1 MFHVETTRETSIPRH
16 EIFKVPSMSTGDTG
30 SSSSKPNESPSASL
44 PEGDAE
50 ARHSELQPFD
60 AETEDLSESN
70 LDHDPE
76 MDSVDSPESELASDV
91 EGETELRVP
100 ESIVEGLESASAGE
114 DHSEFVPED
123 ANSEQEDDEDRAL
136 TTPTP
141 AKTSGGR
148 GESQRALS
156 VLSARGFR
164 MKMVRWRRQLAQ
176 ITAFEPILMEED
188 DNALRKRSL
197 ALRYRAM
204 AGEKLGSLLPE
215 AYALVRES
223 GRRFLSMRHYDVQ
236 LVGGISL
243 FEGCIAEMQTGEG
256 KTLTATLP
264 MYLHSLVGKGAH
276 LATVND
282 YLAKRDAEWMRPLYE
297 RLGLTVGVIQ
307 TPDDQGARRKSY
319 SSDITYG
326 TAKEF
331 GFDFLRDRLLLRAQ
345 NRVETEML
353 GDGGGGF
360 SGSGDKVVMRGM
372 HFCLVDEADSILIDE
387 ARTPLIIGSI
397 EDTVRDQI
405 VETYV
410 WASKNA
416 PEYEKEEHYTI
427 DPETKQYELTA
438 RGRQRV
444 RALPKQDLVRTMG
457 LVDLYEYTERA
468 IKVHEEFL
476 LDRQYVVR
484 PGEKGT
490 DEIVIVD
497 EFTGRLAE
505 GRKWRDGIHQAI
517 EAKEGLEISVPTG
530 QAARIT
536 VQDLFLRYPYLA
548 GMTGTA
554 ASSAGE
560 LRRIYRTP
568 VIRVP
573 TNRPP
578 QRIQLPDR
586 VFGSMVS
593 KFEAIVEE
601 IQHYHSEGR
610 PVLIGTRS
618 IDKSELLSRMLDD
631 VGIQHQVLNANN
643 VEQEAEIVA
652 DAGGRG
658 RVTVATNMAG
668 RGTDVKLDPEV
679 EHDGG
684 MHVICTELHD
694 AARIDRQLIGRCGRQ
709 GDRGSYRQYLSLDDD
724 ILKGGLGPK
733 RADRLKEQG
742 SKVEGSIDQYAKLFR
757 KAQLKVEKK
766 HFRDRMVLL
775 HHEKERKKMQRE
787 IGQDP
792 YLDTPD

>member
-1 MFHVETTRETSIPRH
+1 
-16 EIFKVPSMSTGDTG
+16 
-30 SSSSKPNESPSASL
+30 
-44 PEGDAE
+44 
-50 ARHSELQPFD
+50 
-60 AETEDLSESN
+60 
-70 LDHDPE
+70 
-76 MDSVDSPESELASDV
+76 
-91 EGETELRVP
+91 
-100 ESIVEGLESASAGE
+100 
-114 DHSEFVPED
+114 
-123 ANSEQEDDEDRAL
+123 
-136 TTPTP
+136 
-141 AKTSGGR
+141 
-148 GESQRALS
+148 
-156 VLSARGFR
+156 
-164 MKMVRWRRQLAQ
+164 
-176 ITAFEPILMEED
+176 
-188 DNALRKRSL
+188 
-197 ALRYRAM
+197 
-204 AGEKLGSLLPE
+204 
-215 AYALVRES
+215 
-223 GRRFLSMRHYDVQ
+223 
-236 LVGGISL
+236 
-243 FEGCIAEMQTGEG
+243 
-256 KTLTATLP
+256 
-264 MYLHSLVGKGAH
+264 GKGAH

-297 RLGLTVGVIQ
+297 RLGLSVGVIQ
-307 TPDDQGARRKSY
+307 TQDDQGGRRKSY
-319 SSDITYG
+319 GADITYG

-360 SGSGDKVVMRGM
+360 SGSGDQIVMRGM

-405 VETYV
+405 VETYG

-416 PEYEKEEHYTI
+416 PTYVKEDHYTI

-444 RALPKQDLVRTMG
+444 RALPKHDLVRTMG
-457 LVDLYEYTERA
+457 LVDLYEYTERS

-484 PGEKGT
+484 PGDKGT

-536 VQDLFLRYPYLA
+536 VQDLFLRYPHLA

-586 VFGSMVS
+586 VFGTMMN

-601 IQHYHSEGR
+601 IQHYHNEGR

-618 IDKSELLSRMLDD
+618 IDKSEVLSRLLDD
-631 VGIQHQVLNANN
+631 IGITHQVLNANN

-652 DAGGRG
+652 DAGERG

-668 RGTDVKLDPEV
+668 RGTDVKLDSEV

-724 ILKGGLGPK
+724 ILKGGLGPRK
-733 RADRLKEQG
+733 ADRLKEQG
-742 SKVEGSIDQYAKLFR
+742 SNVEGSMDQYSKLFR

-766 HFRDRMVLL
+766 HFRDRMILL

>member
-1 MFHVETTRETSIPRH
+1 VIPASNDPNLQ
-16 EIFKVPSMSTGDTG
+16 PSG
-30 SSSSKPNESPSASL
+30 S
-44 PEGDAE
+44 D
-50 ARHSELQPFD
+50 SELEVEPEVGMTVPEPEPLVP
-60 AETEDLSESN
+60 ET
-70 LDHDPE
+70 PE
-76 MDSVDSPESELASDV
+76 REAV
-91 EGETELRVP
+91 EGELLLP
-100 ESIVEGLESASAGE
+100 KADPVEPVG
-114 DHSEFVPED
+114 P
-123 ANSEQEDDEDRAL
+123 
-136 TTPTP
+136 
-141 AKTSGGR
+141 GR
-148 GESQRALS
+148 SSRTLS
-156 VLSARGFR
+156 VANARGFR
-164 MKMVRWRRQLAQ
+164 RRMIRWRRQLAE
-176 ITAFEPILMEED
+176 INELEPMLQAED
-188 DNALRKRSL
+188 DASLRKRSL

-204 AGEKLGSLLPE
+204 AGEKLATLLPE
-215 AYALVRES
+215 GYALVREA
-223 GRRFLSMRHYDVQ
+223 GRRAISMRHYDVQ
-236 LVGGISL
+236 IVGGIAL

-264 MYLHSLVGKGAH
+264 LYLHSLVGKGAH

-282 YLAKRDAEWMRPLYE
+282 YLAKRDAEWMRPLFE
-297 RLGLTVGVIQ
+297 LLGISVGVIQ
-307 TPDDQGARRKSY
+307 TPDDQGSRRKSY
-319 SSDITYG
+319 GCAITYG

-360 SGSGDKVVMRGM
+360 SGSGDQPVMRGM

-397 EDTVRDQI
+397 EDNVRDQI
-405 VETYV
+405 VETYR
-410 WASKNA
+410 WAAEHAEK
-416 PEYEKEEHYTI
+416 YEIDEHFTI
-427 DPETKQYELTA
+427 DPDTKQYELTA
-438 RGRQRV
+438 KGRQLV
-444 RALPKQDLVRTMG
+444 RSIPKYDLVRTVG

-468 IKVHEEFL
+468 VKVHREFL

-484 PGEKGT
+484 PNEKGI

-517 EAKEGLEISVPTG
+517 EAKEQIEISVPTG

-536 VQDLFLRYPYLA
+536 VQDLFLRYPNLA

-554 ASSAGE
+554 ATSARE

-578 QRIQLPDR
+578 QRKRLPDR
-586 VFGSMVS
+586 VFGSMLA

-601 IQHYHSEGR
+601 IKEIHAAGR
-610 PVLIGTRS
+610 PLLIGTRS
-618 IDKSELLSRMLDD
+618 IDKSEILSKLLEAE
-631 VGIQHQVLNANN
+631 GIEHQVLNANN
-643 VEQEAEIVA
+643 VAQEAEIVA
-652 DAGGRG
+652 EAGARG
-658 RVTVATNMAG
+658 KVTVATNMAG
-668 RGTDVKLDPEV
+668 RGTDVKLDRDIER
-679 EHDGG
+679 DGG

-709 GDRGSYRQYLSLDDD
+709 GDQGSYRQYLSLDDD
-724 ILKGGLGPK
+724 ILKGGFGDK
-733 RADRLKEQG
+733 KAERLKEHG
-742 SKVEGSIDQYAKLFR
+742 ESVSGAVDRYAKMFR
-757 KAQLKVEKK
+757 KAQRKVERK

>member
-1 MFHVETTRETSIPRH
+1 
-16 EIFKVPSMSTGDTG
+16 MSAGETG
-30 SSSSKPNESPSASL
+30 SQPRTE
-44 PEGDAE
+44 
-50 ARHSELQPFD
+50 EL
-60 AETEDLSESN
+60 TEFS
-70 LDHDPE
+70 
-76 MDSVDSPESELASDV
+76 LASDDTPEHEFAPGTKPDPKV
-91 EGETELRVP
+91 GELLLP
-100 ESIVEGLESASAGE
+100 ESAPEALVRDRPES
-114 DHSEFVPED
+114 
-123 ANSEQEDDEDRAL
+123 N
-136 TTPTP
+136 
-141 AKTSGGR
+141 
-148 GESQRALS
+148 RALS
-156 VLSARGFR
+156 VFSARGFR
-164 MKMVRWRRQLAQ
+164 TKMMRWRRQLTQ
-176 ITAFEPILMEED
+176 INAMEGTLKAED
-188 DNALRKRSL
+188 DVTLRKRSL

-204 AGEKLGSLLPE
+204 AGEKLSGLLPE
-215 AYALVRES
+215 AYALVREA
-223 GRRFLSMRHYDVQ
+223 GRRALSMRHYDVQ
-236 LVGGISL
+236 IVGGIAL

-264 MYLHSLVGKGAH
+264 LYLHSLVGKGAH

-282 YLAKRDAEWMRPLYE
+282 YLAKRDAEWMKPLFE
-297 RLGLTVGVIQ
+297 LLGLTVGIIQ
-307 TPDDQGARRKSY
+307 TPDDQGSRRKSY
-319 SSDITYG
+319 SASITYG

-353 GDGGGGF
+353 GQGGGGF
-360 SGSGDKVVMRGM
+360 SDSGDQVVMRGM

-405 VETYV
+405 VSTYR
-410 WASKNA
+410 WAAKYAS
-416 PEYEKEEHYTI
+416 EYEIDDHFTI
-427 DPETKQYELTA
+427 NPDTRQYELTA
-438 RGRQRV
+438 RGRQKV
-444 RALPKQDLVRTMG
+444 RALPKDDLVRTMG

-468 IKVHEEFL
+468 IKVHREFL

-484 PGEKGT
+484 PGDKGV

-517 EAKEGLEISVPTG
+517 EAKEQIEISVPTG

-554 ASSAGE
+554 ATSAGE

-578 QRIQLPDR
+578 RRVRLPDR
-586 VFGSMVS
+586 VFGTMLR

-601 IQHYHSEGR
+601 VQEVHAEGR
-610 PVLIGTRS
+610 PILIGTRS
-618 IDKSELLSRMLDD
+618 IDKSEILSKLLQD
-631 VGIQHQVLNANN
+631 VGITHQVLNANN
-643 VEQEAEIVA
+643 VAQEAEIVA
-652 DAGGRG
+652 EAGGAG
-658 RVTVATNMAG
+658 KVTVATNMAG
-668 RGTDVKLDPEV
+668 RGTDVKLAPGV
-679 EHDGG
+679 ERNGG

-724 ILKGGLGPK
+724 ILKSGLGQK
-733 RADRLKEQG
+733 KADRLKEVGDAVSG
-742 SKVEGSIDQYAKLFR
+742 SVNKFARLFR
-757 KAQLKVEKK
+757 KAQRKVERK

-775 HHEKERKKMQRE
+775 HMEKERKKMQRE

>member
-1 MFHVETTRETSIPRH
+1 MSSDHNDAITSH
-16 EIFKVPSMSTGDTG
+16 EANAKPSS
-30 SSSSKPNESPSASL
+30 SPSA
-44 PEGDAE
+44 GVV
-50 ARHSELQPFD
+50 
-60 AETEDLSESN
+60 TE
-70 LDHDPE
+70 
-76 MDSVDSPESELASDV
+76 VDSSTGAIRVRPE
-91 EGETELRVP
+91 
-100 ESIVEGLESASAGE
+100 
-114 DHSEFVPED
+114 
-123 ANSEQEDDEDRAL
+123 ANR
-136 TTPTP
+136 T
-141 AKTSGGR
+141 
-148 GESQRALS
+148 LS
-156 VLSARGFR
+156 VLAARGFR
-164 MKMVRWRRQLAQ
+164 TKMLRWRRQLEQ
-176 ITAFEPILMEED
+176 INALETTLLGED
-188 DNALRKRSL
+188 DPSLRKRSL

-204 AGEKLGSLLPE
+204 AGEKLGILLPE
-215 AYALVRES
+215 AYALVREA
-223 GRRFLSMRHYDVQ
+223 GRRSLAMRHYDVQ
-236 LVGGISL
+236 MVGGISL

-264 MYLHSLVGKGAH
+264 LYLHSLLGKGAH

-282 YLAKRDAEWMRPLYE
+282 YLAKRDAEWMRPLFDL
-297 RLGLTVGVIQ
+297 LGVSVGIIQ
-307 TPDDQGARRKSY
+307 TSDDQTSRRKSY
-319 SSDITYG
+319 GSAITYG

-353 GDGGGGF
+353 GDGGMGF
-360 SGSGDKVVMRGM
+360 SDSGDEVVMRGM

-405 VETYV
+405 VETYR
-410 WASKNA
+410 WASETA
-416 PEYEKEEHYTI
+416 SEYEEDEHYEI
-427 DPETKQYELTA
+427 DPDTKQYELTG
-438 RGRQRV
+438 RGRQKV
-444 RALPKQDLVRTMG
+444 RSLPKSDLVRMMG

-468 IKVHEEFL
+468 IKVYHEFL

-484 PGEKGT
+484 PGEQGE

-517 EAKEGLEISVPTG
+517 EAKENIEISVPTG

-536 VQDLFLRYPYLA
+536 VQDLFLRYRHLA

-554 ASSAGE
+554 ATSARE

-578 QRIQLPDR
+578 QRVRLPDR
-586 VFGSMVS
+586 VFGTMEQ
-593 KFEAIVEE
+593 KFQAIVEE
-601 IQHYHSEGR
+601 VKSVIEEDR

-618 IDKSELLSRMLDD
+618 IDKSELLSGMLADL
-631 VGIQHQVLNANN
+631 GIEHQVLNANN
-643 VEQEAEIVA
+643 VAQEAEIVA
-652 DAGGRG
+652 DAGGAK

-668 RGTDVKLDPEV
+668 RGTDIKLVSGV
-679 EHDGG
+679 EERGG

-709 GDRGSYRQYLSLDDD
+709 GDHGSYRQYLSLDDD
-724 ILKGGLGPK
+724 ILKGGFGPK
-733 RADRLKEQG
+733 KAENYKQLGHSSDREFNHYSKRFERAQR
-742 SKVEGSIDQYAKLFR
+742 R
-757 KAQLKVEKK
+757 VEKK

>member
-1 MFHVETTRETSIPRH
+1 MSAGETDSQPQTEKLNEFSIAP
-16 EIFKVPSMSTGDTG
+16 GDRPEHDYAPGTAPDPKIG
-30 SSSSKPNESPSASL
+30 ELVL
-44 PEGDAE
+44 PESAPE
-50 ARHSELQPFD
+50 ALVIER
-60 AETEDLSESN
+60 SESN
-70 LDHDPE
+70 
-76 MDSVDSPESELASDV
+76 
-91 EGETELRVP
+91 
-100 ESIVEGLESASAGE
+100 
-114 DHSEFVPED
+114 
-123 ANSEQEDDEDRAL
+123 
-136 TTPTP
+136 
-141 AKTSGGR
+141 
-148 GESQRALS
+148 RALS
-156 VLSARGFR
+156 LLSARGFR
-164 MKMVRWRRQLAQ
+164 IKMLRWRRQLTQ
-176 ITAFEPILMEED
+176 INAMEETLRAED
-188 DNALRKRSL
+188 DATLKKRSL

-204 AGEKLGSLLPE
+204 AGERLSGLLPE
-215 AYALVRES
+215 AYALVREA
-223 GRRFLSMRHYDVQ
+223 GRRALSMRHYDVQ
-236 LVGGISL
+236 IVGGIAL

-264 MYLHSLVGKGAH
+264 LYLHSLLGKGAH

-297 RLGLTVGVIQ
+297 LLGLTVGIIQ
-307 TPDDQGARRKSY
+307 TPDDQGSRRKSY
-319 SSDITYG
+319 SASVTYG

-353 GDGGGGF
+353 GQGGGGF
-360 SGSGDKVVMRGM
+360 SDSGDQVVMRGM

-405 VETYV
+405 VSTYR
-410 WASKNA
+410 WAAEQASA
-416 PEYEKEEHYTI
+416 YEIEEHFTI
-427 DPETKQYELTA
+427 DPDTKQYELTA

-444 RALPKQDLVRTMG
+444 RALPKDDLVRTMG

-468 IKVHEEFL
+468 IKVYREFL

-484 PGEKGT
+484 PGDKGI

-517 EAKEGLEISVPTG
+517 EAKEKIEISVPTG

-536 VQDLFLRYPYLA
+536 VQDLFLRYPHLA

-554 ASSAGE
+554 ATSAGE

-578 QRIQLPDR
+578 RRARLPDR
-586 VFGSMVS
+586 VFGTMLR
-593 KFEAIVEE
+593 KFEAIVEDVQQLHAE
-601 IQHYHSEGR
+601 NR

-618 IDKSELLSRMLDD
+618 IDKSEVLSKVLQE
-631 VGIQHQVLNANN
+631 VGIPHQVLNANN
-643 VEQEAEIVA
+643 VAQEAEIVA
-652 DAGGRG
+652 EAGGPG
-658 RVTVATNMAG
+658 KVTVATNMAG
-668 RGTDVKLDPEV
+668 RGTDVKLAPGV
-679 EHDGG
+679 ENNGG
-684 MHVICTELHD
+684 MHVICTEMHD

-724 ILKGGLGPK
+724 ILKSGLGPK
-733 RADRLKEQG
+733 KADRLKDVGDAVSG
-742 SKVEGSIDQYAKLFR
+742 SVNKFARLFR
-757 KAQLKVEKK
+757 KAQRKVERK
-766 HFRDRMVLL
+766 HFRDRMILL
-775 HHEKERKKMQRE
+775 HMEKERKKMQRE